1 MLGILRDISRLRID
15 QGTGLRYCGAI
26 VNGGHM
32 STKNNSNEFE
42 QSLSELEQLVESM
55 ETGELSLEDSLNAF
69 EKGVKLTRDCQTKL
83 NAAEQKVELLMEKQG
98 ELVSQPFEPE
108 T

>member
-1 MLGILRDISRLRID
+1 
-15 QGTGLRYCGAI
+15 
-26 VNGGHM
+26 M
-32 STKNNSNEFE
+32 STKQKSNEFE

-83 NAAEQKVELLMEKQG
+83 NAAEQKVELLMERQG

-108 T
+108 A